1 MFACACVY
9 KKCTQVYIYVG
20 IYTYEYT
27 YIYLYIMYTYISTHI
42 YIYTYIYIYV
52 HVIYTYICT
61 HIYIMYIHICVC
73 GCVHTYW
80 YINTQTWHTYERIVA
95 HIWVMSHIW
104 TSHVT
109 HVNGVMSHLW
119 MYHVTYVGTRHHPPP
134 LPSSLCSS
142 CAFSLSPPHSLL
154 HSLSLAFNGHQ
165 SLYSPTS
172 VFDMCVCVCVCVWV
186 CVSPCVRVYMC
197 VRVRVRVRVI
207 GHSSLYLPI
216 FIFYLFLCVC
226 VYVCVCACVFLA
238 INPSVCWSPHTRC
251 VVSDDHVNHVTWHT
265 ASSNDSGALHSWTP

>member
-1 MFACACVY
+1 MYTCIYICKYTYIWIYVHISIY
-9 KKCTQVYIYVG
+9 YVYIHK
-20 IYTYEYT
+20 YT
-27 YIYLYIMYTYISTHI
+27 YIYINIH
-42 YIYTYIYIYV
+42 IYIYV

-61 HIYIMYIHICVC
+61 HIYVMYIHICVC

-80 YINTQTWHTYERIVA
+80 YINTQTWHTCERIVA
-95 HIWVMSHIW
+95 HKWVMSHIW
-104 TSHVT
+104 PSHVT

-172 VFDMCVCVCVCVWV
+172 VFDMCVCVCVCVSV
-186 CVSPCVRVYMC
+186 CVTVSACVYVC
-197 VRVRVRVRVI
+197 SCACALDWPLI
-207 GHSSLYLPI
+207 ALFANLYLLPV
-216 FIFYLFLCVC
+216 YVC
-226 VYVCVCACVFLA
+226 VYVCVCVCGFLA
-238 INPSVCWSPHTRC
+238 INCSVCWSPHTR
-251 VVSDDHVNHVTWHT
+251 VSC
-265 ASSNDSGALHSWTP
+265 LMIM